1 MGARG
6 SLVGPI
12 ARHPLPQREG
22 ESRVVE
28 AGHDLIERGGKRM
41 GREGK
46 QEGARESEAR
56 RQESKRGRRQQVV
69 PLIVGQAYLI
79 VAR

>member
-46 QEGARESEAR
+46 QGCK
-56 RQESKRGRRQQVV
+56 RQERKAGVRERAGAKQLLSYW
-69 PLIVGQAYLI
+69 A
-79 VAR
+79 

>member
-28 AGHDLIERGGKRM
+28 AGHEYMERGGKGT
-41 GREGK
+41 GRE
-46 QEGARESEAR
+46 
-56 RQESKRGRRQQVV
+56 
-69 PLIVGQAYLI
+69 
-79 VAR
+79 